1 MSHWQNISMKILWL
15 FTALLFIGCSEP
27 TNSDISSDIVTAD
40 HERTPAPATTSE
52 ASIHLDDVSPKA
64 KEHIRTEEAIERL
77 TPHVV
82 TAPGNVTLDLNL
94 VAKVASLIPGQVE
107 KLTGKLGQHV
117 LKGQPLVAIESLI
130 LDELVQDYLVA
141 KAKRDVSKKNFTR
154 TKQLV
159 KEHIVSQRRVL
170 EDHGTAIETQAVFQ
184 HVREKLLNMGLTHK
198 ELHELEHG
206 SHLEGHQYI
215 LRAPLDGTITHQQV
229 VLGQGVS
236 VGEELFEI
244 VDTSRVWVFANL
256 PIEQARRFSE
266 GDQGTVVP
274 RGGQPITAQLAY
286 ISPVAEEATR
296 TVRVRFDVDNQ
307 QGRLKP
313 NEYVDVQLL
322 DEQLPV
328 LSIPATAVTMV
339 NGKRG
344 VFVQRE
350 TGYNFVLIELGQEGG
365 GLVEITQGIQLG
377 DKVVTQGV
385 FDLKNALLQGSIE
398 GH

>member
-1 MSHWQNISMKILWL
+1 MKILWL
-15 FTALLFIGCSEP
+15 FTVLLFLGCSEP
-27 TNSDISSDIVTAD
+27 TNSDISSDTVTAD
-40 HERTPAPATTSE
+40 HDRTPATPTTSE

-64 KEHIRTEEAIERL
+64 KERIRTEEAIERL

-94 VAKVASLIPGQVE
+94 VAKVSSLIPGQVE
-107 KLTGKLGQHV
+107 TLTGKLGQHV
-117 LKGQPLVAIESLI
+117 LKEQPLVAIESLV
-130 LDELVQDYLVA
+130 LDELVQEYLVA
-141 KAKRDVSKKNFTR
+141 KAKRDVAKKNFTR

-184 HVREKLLNMGLTHK
+184 HVREKLLNMGLTPK

-206 SHLEGHQYI
+206 SHLEGHKYI
-215 LRAPLDGTITHQQV
+215 LRAPLGGTITHQQV
-229 VLGQGVS
+229 VIGQGVS

-274 RGGQPITAQLAY
+274 RGGEPITAQLAY

-328 LSIPATAVTMV
+328 LSIPDTAVTMV
-339 NGKRG
+339 KGKRG
-344 VFVQRE
+344 VFVQKE

-377 DKVVTQGV
+377 DQVVTQGV